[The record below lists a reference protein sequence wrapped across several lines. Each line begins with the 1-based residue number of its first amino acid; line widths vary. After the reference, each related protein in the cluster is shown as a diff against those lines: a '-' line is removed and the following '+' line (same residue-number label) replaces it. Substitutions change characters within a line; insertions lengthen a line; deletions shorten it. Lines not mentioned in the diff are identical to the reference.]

1 MTYKFK
7 RTKNVSKKYNSMR
20 LLVFS
25 FILASISLTAQ
36 NFPGGVTGAEVWYIG
51 DWGDVDTGVYENSAQ
66 TDIAIAPMEGL
77 HEKDLFNF
85 NPSIYS
91 KEGIMTYVAPLE
103 NSTGR
108 NVFFVGEPVATNKA
122 FSHIASDWESSSL
135 VFKNPIIRN
144 FFNFNTTNLSAN
156 EIAVDYNSNENA
168 HINFY
173 HTSHYNVDKK
183 FKSYGQE
190 GETAFHI
197 GKTTEINLG
206 EEIEDED
213 FVGSFPEFIS
223 FPRELSRN
231 ERNRVDSYL
240 ALKYGITLSG
250 NTSYLNSKNLIFW
263 DASNNNI
270 FSNRIFGF
278 GRDNIS
284 GLNQL
289 QSESTHYKE
298 HLVAAVDEILTN
310 NMDKQ
315 DVTTI
320 RNNHFLM
327 FGDNGLGTTFI
338 NENDDQ
344 VKFWPKIWLA
354 QRTGEL
360 TDTYPIHFK
369 LHLSSYAIQYLEDNP
384 EQKLW
389 LMKDK
394 HIGND
399 EVSDFNNDYVEYYS
413 GDINLEDGIAVFKD
427 IFFDSD
433 KSVYDQFT
441 FGAGPEMIVQA
452 QLSGCNGDTIQAT
465 INIIGGNPTYNITV
479 NSTQGTFTANTNDT
493 SYILD
498 VENNITYTVT
508 VEDADGIITEI
519 EFTTAAWDF
528 TLDLGP
534 DQSFSGFTQSIP
546 LDAGQDITD
555 PEATYAWYRDNVLL
569 PETNSTLT
577 VTELGIYKAEVTS
590 GDRACVVEDEIEI
603 GPRSIIVD
611 VEVME
616 GCDEL
621 HNTLAISVTGGVPPI
636 DITLSGANGTVN
648 YVYNNY
654 YNNNETYT
662 ITDIDYGI
670 YTVTVEDESGDS
682 VTDTISFTEP
692 AGGLGLDIYTSLE
705 AYCDGGTTC
714 VNYAN
719 PQLPVFSYT
728 FGSSIIIDAS
738 SGVSNPNITYQWY
751 KDDIP
756 YFNSNGPIIT
766 IDCINA
772 SKEKD
777 KFTVVATDPI
787 TNCTQSQ
794 SFAPDFTCPE
804 NGNNLIAGN
813 PQQGS
818 QEESIL
824 DSKVML
830 DTKVYPNP
838 AEANTTFTYK
848 VFSTE
853 KFEGIVKLF
862 TIGGAQLYEKQIDG
876 ASNYKVP
883 FNLKTSGA
891 YIIITT
897 TTNGTVATD
906 RVIIK

>member
-51 DWGDVDTGVYENSAQ
+51 DWDDVDTGVYENSAQ
-66 TDIAIAPMEGL
+66 TDIAITPIEGT

-91 KEGIMTYVAPLE
+91 KEGIITYVAPLE
-103 NSTGR
+103 NATGR

-122 FSHIASDWESSSL
+122 FSHIASDWESSPL
-135 VFKNPIIRN
+135 VFEKSIIRN

-156 EIAVDYNSNENA
+156 EIAADYGSNENA

-173 HTSHYNVDKK
+173 HTSHYNIDKK

-206 EEIEDED
+206 EEMEDED

-250 NTSYLNSKNLIFW
+250 NTSYLNSRNLIFW

-289 QSESTHYKE
+289 QSESTHHKE
-298 HLVAAVDEILTN
+298 HLVSAVGDIVETN
-310 NMDKQ
+310 VEKQ
-315 DVTTI
+315 GLTTI
-320 RNNHFLM
+320 RNNHFLV
-327 FGDNGLGTTFI
+327 FGDNGLNATFT
-338 NENDDQ
+338 NENNDQ
-344 VKFWPKIWLA
+344 VKFWPKVWLA

-360 TDTYPIHFK
+360 TDTYPIYFK
-369 LHLSSYAIQYLEDNP
+369 LYLSSYVIQYLTDNP
-384 EQKLW
+384 DDKLW
-389 LMKDK
+389 LLKDK

-399 EVSDFNNDYVEYYS
+399 EVSDFNNDNVNYYS
-413 GDINLEDGIAVFKD
+413 GEINLEEGVAIFKD
-427 IFFDSD
+427 VFFDSD

-441 FGAGPEMIVQA
+441 FGAGPEMIVLA
-452 QLSGCNGDTIQAT
+452 QVSGCEGDELKAT
-465 INIIGGNPTYNITV
+465 IDITGGVPEYHITV
-479 NSTQGTFTANTNDT
+479 DSTQGTIEADTNEPSYVVDVDNNT
-493 SYILD
+493 
-498 VENNITYTVT
+498 TYTVT
-508 VEDADGIITEI
+508 VEDVEGLVTEL

-534 DQSFSGFTQSIP
+534 DQSFSGFTQSIL
-546 LDAGQDITD
+546 LDAGQNITD
-555 PEATYAWYRDNVLL
+555 PEATYAWYEDNTLL
-569 PETNSTLT
+569 QETNSILT
-577 VTELGIYKAEVTS
+577 VTEPGIYKAVVTS

-603 GPRSIIVD
+603 SSTDILVNVEII
-611 VEVME
+611 EA
-616 GCDEL
+616 CDAL
-621 HNTLAISVTGGVPPI
+621 HNSLAIKVVGGVAPI
-636 DITLSGANGTVN
+636 SITLSGINGDVN
-648 YVYNNY
+648 YVYDNSDNTIY
-654 YNNNETYT
+654 I
-662 ITDIDYGI
+662 ITDIDYGT
-670 YTVTVEDESGDS
+670 YTITIVDDSGNT
-682 VTDTISFTEP
+682 VTDTINFTEP
-692 AGGLGLDIYTSLE
+692 TGGLGLDIYASLE
-705 AYCDGGTTC
+705 NYCDGGVAC
-714 VNYAN
+714 VDYTN
-719 PQLPVFSYT
+719 PQLPVFNYT
-728 FGSSIIIDAS
+728 FGNSIVIDAS
-738 SGVSNPNITYQWY
+738 NEVTNPNVTYQWF
-751 KDDIP
+751 KDDVP
-756 YFNSNGPIIT
+756 YFNGNGPIIT
-766 IDCINA
+766 IDCINS

-794 SFAPDFTCPE
+794 SFAPDFICPE

-813 PQQGS
+813 SQQGN

-824 DSKVML
+824 DSKVIL
-830 DTKVYPNP
+830 ETKVYPNP

-876 ASNYKVP
+876 SSNYKVP
-883 FNLKTSGA
+883 FNLKTSGT